1 MRGCCG
7 SPGEQVDLKVRPEER
22 WEESVGCDEVGDPS
36 ISQER
41 SDDGAGDP
49 VGGPERKRPGGGQS
63 VSQPAHLLSMR
74 EAKRQLTPSS
84 Q

>member
-7 SPGEQVDLKVRPEER
+7 SPGEQVDLKVCPEER

-41 SDDGAGDP
+41 SDGGAGDP
-49 VGGPERKRPGGGQS
+49 VGGPERKRPGGG
-63 VSQPAHLLSMR
+63 
-74 EAKRQLTPSS
+74 EASASPSS
-84 Q
+84 LNERGKEAAHPK